1 MPYEIPY
8 TDSTNKGV
16 IVVEDREINDTDTS
30 IGFVGK
36 QATGYGQVVAENFL
50 HILENFASINP
61 PANPVEGQTWYDTT
75 VNINQLKVYDGTN
88 WVAAGGIKKGNAAPL
103 VANSAIG
110 DLWVDT
116 ANQQLYLNNGATW
129 LLVGPEY
136 SQGLGSGTVA
146 DQILGTDDNLYT
158 ILKVEIAN
166 VPVMIITNTEFTPKT
181 TIKGY
186 STLKPGINITSRIIA
201 DGTLRY
207 NGVAES
213 SDALRVGSLNI
224 AATNFIRSDI
234 DQTSYG
240 TLRIKDNGGV
250 ELGANAQ
257 LTIKTSG
264 EVAVIQSNISGAGID
279 VSAKNNA
286 GKLATIIRVVGE
298 GRNVGINNTN
308 PQESLDV
315 TGNAQ
320 VSESVKVLGSNLAD
334 STFDD
339 TLNEGAL
346 QVSGGASIAANVKIG
361 TDLLVKGITSIGGH
375 ILIDETAAVTPSIG
389 SEAAPLNEVYASTFV
404 GSLKGSVEGT
414 ITGSASSAAKLTNK
428 TVFKVTGDVIADD
441 VTFDGSGSLE
451 KIFDISINNEFVTA
465 KPDITSL
472 QNGDEVLINRTTGE
486 ETGLFKI
493 TKTNLFKE
501 VPKNP
506 VGMIVPFA
514 GTVAPQGWFLCDGS
528 ILRQSTAFELWE
540 VVGHSFLSPDDIQA
554 AGYSSSS
561 YFALP
566 DFRGAFLLGADN
578 MGDISRNRVTST
590 SADTVG
596 GTGGTEVKDIKKSN
610 LPDHEHDFLSPGGIQ
625 HLAVRDGEIAPA
637 DENSG
642 NVQSVN
648 LNTGTS
654 TVSGIESSGSILGGG
669 ASANGSFRGQESL
682 GAALD
687 IMPPYVTINYIIFAG
702 T

>member
-1 MPYEIPY
+1 MPYEIPF
-8 TDSTNKGV
+8 TDSVNKGV

-30 IGFVGK
+30 IGLVGK

-50 HILENFASINP
+50 HMLENFASINP
-61 PANPVEGQTWYDTT
+61 PANPIEGQTWYDTT
-75 VNINQLKVYDGTN
+75 NNVNQLKVYDGTN
-88 WVAAGGIKKGNAAPL
+88 WVAAGGIKKGNAEPL

-136 SQGLGSGTVA
+136 SGGLGSGTVA
-146 DQILGTDDNLYT
+146 DQILGTDDQLYT
-158 ILKVEIAN
+158 ILKVEISN
-166 VPVMIITNTEFTPKT
+166 IPVMIITDSEFTPKA

-186 STLKPGINITSRIIA
+186 GTLKPGINITSRILA

-207 NGVAES
+207 NGVAEA
-213 SDALRVGSLNI
+213 SDSLRVGSINV
-224 AATNFIRSDI
+224 ASTNFIRSDV
-234 DQTSYG
+234 DQSSYG
-240 TLRIKDNGGV
+240 TLRIKDNGGLEV
-250 ELGANAQ
+250 GTNTQ
-257 LTIKTSG
+257 LTIKTNG
-264 EVAVIQSNISGAGID
+264 ERAVIQSNISGAGID
-279 VSAKNNA
+279 INAKSTDGRVS
-286 GKLATIIRVVGE
+286 TIMRVVGE
-298 GRNVGINNTN
+298 TKNVGINNTN

-315 TGNAQ
+315 GGNAQ
-320 VSESVKVLGSNLAD
+320 VSDNLIVLGTDLAD

-346 QVSGGASIAANVKIG
+346 QVSGGASISQNVKIG
-361 TDLLVKGITSIGGH
+361 ADLLVKGATHIGGH
-375 ILIDETAAVTPSIG
+375 ILVDSGAAVTPSIG
-389 SEAAPLNEVYASTFV
+389 TEDAPLNEVYAGTFV

-414 ITGSASSAAKLTNK
+414 ITGSASSAAKLTNR
-428 TVFKVTGDVIADD
+428 TTFKITGDVTADD
-441 VTFDGSGSLE
+441 VVFDGSGDLT
-451 KIFDISINNEFVTA
+451 KTFDISINNEFVTT

-472 QNGDEVLINRTTGE
+472 QSGDEILINRTTGTN
-486 ETGLFKI
+486 TGLFKI
-493 TKTNLFKE
+493 TQTNLFKE

-506 VGMIVPFA
+506 VGMIAPYA
-514 GTVAPQGWFLCDGS
+514 GSIAPENWRLCDGS
-528 ILRQSTAFELWE
+528 IIRKSSAFELWE
-540 VVGHSFLSPDDIQA
+540 TIGHSFLSESDIQA
-554 AGYSSSS
+554 LGYSPDS

-578 MGDISRNRVTST
+578 MGDIARNRVTAT

-596 GTGGTEVKDIKKSN
+596 ASGGAETKDIKKSN

-625 HLAVRDGEIAPA
+625 HLAVRDDTVADA

-642 NVQSVN
+642 NVANVN
-648 LNTGTS
+648 LTTGTS
-654 TVSGIESSGSILGGG
+654 TVSGIESSGGILNGG
-669 ASANGSFRGQESL
+669 ASGNGSFRGQENL